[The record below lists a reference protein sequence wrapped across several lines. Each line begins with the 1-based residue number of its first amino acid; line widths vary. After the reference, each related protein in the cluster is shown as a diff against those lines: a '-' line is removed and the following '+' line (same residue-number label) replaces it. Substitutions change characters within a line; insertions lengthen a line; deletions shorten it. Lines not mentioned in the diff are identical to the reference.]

1 MTLNIVQEI
10 QKQNE
15 NHVQSEEGK
24 KEEIATYDYPSTE
37 RRRSIRLLQLSEDKA
52 KLIEK
57 NGYSGLKDG
66 SNGGETAGRNV
77 SLRTILKVKLKEKAP
92 SRDRD
97 KLQKGEKGN
106 AQAGT
111 YIKKGNGVK
120 QNRLVKKVT
129 LNGNQGKTML
139 GDNHRNASKV
149 NKKKIEKGVVVVM
162 NKKKNA
168 SLNKGNTN
176 SKGTGLKGNANKGRA
191 QKSKGNSLMVCKM
204 RIGSNL
210 QGKEKEKMQAGK
222 VPKRKGKK
230 EASPVKDDLPDEK
243 IKSGSDSDYKE
254 EIFLQKRLKMSKATY
269 SNGAKDASK
278 RSHPNES
285 SKKKKKKMATIKNKQ
300 IRKSIN
306 EFMKNSTRNNSNFV
320 PNSKYNIY
328 SYGKGKNVFY
338 SLERI
343 NYSSG
348 DNPCGEENKRK
359 LNRIPEIINIKKQKF
374 VIGSSN
380 RKCDLVLRGNIEG
393 EQCELVCK
401 CVEKNIN
408 HCSDINRQINK
419 YNLFII
425 NKSKSKSTLL
435 NNSVV
440 DIDQVKDEDSL
451 FLGIENMDK
460 RTNAKYIYKIK
471 YNKMANIFNINNLC
485 MYSKDNCIQKTLIT
499 NAENGKASKIVSTNF
514 SLINQSEEQE
524 SNISILIFLIIEMPS
539 IENEP
544 VHYID
549 NLNSFANLNSTP
561 RKISVEDNTVVSK
574 ASTSVNKMIKEDS
587 PNTQFNESIKKI
599 NKICQSRISP
609 LCIKDSIKKEEKVKG
624 TLKSTNHTKELPVT
638 LLNACVE
645 LCKEISRSVT
655 KEHDEGSNHTVP
667 AGTPV
672 TKYPSLTPPKGV
684 TPPKNMTPPK
694 DMVTPR
700 TMTPPKVS
708 SSHFFQSDQK
718 KRPYMNNLCNL
729 FRSSF
734 VTPGH
739 ERSST
744 GETTNRIAH
753 SNSVVAMV
761 REKVST
767 SGDRLSGMQYQGSP
781 INGASKSLNKASIC
795 EKAHLQGNSQH
806 HISHESK
813 YNLHK
818 SEGENFLQGNTNRE
832 EPSKEEKISQT
843 DYTNLKCNADDHV
856 SCPPPIDQHTRVYC
870 EDVEMMQNVQIGER
884 VHEEEL
890 NTSLNDS
897 LLITP
902 GKGAQLMDS
911 NQMTFYDCKDE
922 KVVKEADPLPA
933 KPNESTKMVMKASES
948 SEFIKKTEKEL
959 YSVLY
964 SKSSESTT
972 SSANT
977 DFILCLKN
985 EQGEERYLK
994 VIGEIKVKRNA
1005 ILSDIK
1011 HNIDLKLLDKSIELT
1026 TLNKLNYLKC
1036 ESLSKGKYSIR
1047 LNAFSDKLD
1056 ETKFGEFSAL
1066 HLDYIDNV
1074 NFSHLDTLEPL
1085 ELKKMLFI
1093 KYDE

>member
-1 MTLNIVQEI
+1 MI
-10 QKQNE
+10 
-15 NHVQSEEGK
+15 
-24 KEEIATYDYPSTE
+24 
-37 RRRSIRLLQLSEDKA
+37 
-52 KLIEK
+52 
-57 NGYSGLKDG
+57 
-66 SNGGETAGRNV
+66 
-77 SLRTILKVKLKEKAP
+77 
-92 SRDRD
+92 
-97 KLQKGEKGN
+97 
-106 AQAGT
+106 
-111 YIKKGNGVK
+111 
-120 QNRLVKKVT
+120 
-129 LNGNQGKTML
+129 
-139 GDNHRNASKV
+139 
-149 NKKKIEKGVVVVM
+149 
-162 NKKKNA
+162 
-168 SLNKGNTN
+168 
-176 SKGTGLKGNANKGRA
+176 
-191 QKSKGNSLMVCKM
+191 
-204 RIGSNL
+204 
-210 QGKEKEKMQAGK
+210 
-222 VPKRKGKK
+222 
-230 EASPVKDDLPDEK
+230 
-243 IKSGSDSDYKE
+243 
-254 EIFLQKRLKMSKATY
+254 
-269 SNGAKDASK
+269 
-278 RSHPNES
+278 
-285 SKKKKKKMATIKNKQ
+285 IKNKQ

-306 EFMKNSTRNNSNFV
+306 EFMKNTTRNNSNFA

-328 SYGKGKNVFY
+328 SYGKGKNAFY

-343 NYSSG
+343 NDSSG
-348 DNPCGEENKRK
+348 DKQGGEENKRK

-425 NKSKSKSTLL
+425 NKSRSNSTLL

-451 FLGIENMDK
+451 FLGIENMEK

-485 MYSKDNCIQKTLIT
+485 TYSKDNCIHRTLIT

-514 SLINQSEEQE
+514 SLSNQNEEQE
-524 SNISILIFLIIEMPS
+524 SNISILIFLIIKRTSLP
-539 IENEP
+539 NEP
-544 VHYID
+544 VHYMD

-561 RKISVEDNTVVSK
+561 RKITVEDNTMISK
-574 ASTSVNKMIKEDS
+574 TSTSVNKMIKEDS

-624 TLKSTNHTKELPVT
+624 TLKSVNHTKELPVT

-645 LCKEISRSVT
+645 LCKEINKRGDTDQAAGNTPQNDDTAQAAGNTSKYDDTAQAAGNTPQNDDTAQAAGNT
-655 KEHDEGSNHTVP
+655 KEDDTSE
-667 AGTPV
+667 
-672 TKYPSLTPPKGV
+672 K
-684 TPPKNMTPPK
+684 
-694 DMVTPR
+694 
-700 TMTPPKVS
+700 
-708 SSHFFQSDQK
+708 QK
-718 KRPYMNNLCNL
+718 KGPHMNNLYNI
-729 FRSSF
+729 FHSSF
-734 VTPGH
+734 ATPRHGG
-739 ERSST
+739 SST
-744 GETTNRIAH
+744 GETTNRIAD
-753 SNSVVAMV
+753 SNSVASVV
-761 REKVST
+761 RERVST
-767 SGDRLSGMQYQGSP
+767 SGDRVNGLQCQGPP
-781 INGASKSLNKASIC
+781 ISRDSKSLNQPNISK
-795 EKAHLQGNSQH
+795 EAHLHGNSQQYT
-806 HISHESK
+806 SDKSK

-818 SEGENFLQGNTNRE
+818 SEGEIFLQGNTNRE
-832 EPSKEEKISQT
+832 EPSEKEGKNGET
-843 DYTNLKCNADDHV
+843 DYANRNCNGDGRV
-856 SCPPPIDQHTRVYC
+856 LCPPPIDGHARVYC
-870 EDVEMMQNVQIGER
+870 EDVDVMQAEQIGEE

-890 NTSLNDS
+890 DNSENNH
-897 LLITP
+897 LLVTP
-902 GKGAQLMDS
+902 GKGAQLVDS

-922 KVVKEADPLPA
+922 KVGKEAAPLPE
-933 KPNESTKMVMKASES
+933 KPNEGTNMVIKTSES

-964 SKSSESTT
+964 SKSSESTA
-972 SSANT
+972 SGANT
-977 DFILCLKN
+977 DFVLCLKN

-1026 TLNKLNYLKC
+1026 TLNKINYLKC

-1066 HLDYIDNV
+1066 HLDYIDNT